1 MPDVSIA
8 ISAQDSYSSAIK
20 SMAQITKSF
29 SKDMDEMEGKLSQ
42 LNKNRY
48 SLKMDLR
55 EAQKKLS
62 DDPAA
67 ARMAEQY
74 QDGLVGG
81 GQEYGHQG
89 SQSDNAAGIQVR
101 RCYGET
107 ALGNAAKDGSH
118 QRACLAHF
126 SQGTI
131 HKVIGIMLQR
141 LQKQKGGQQKRHGL
155 RGIQKRVQDCIQY
168 HFYTSFYRNV
178 LSKPSLYDKKFLSQ
192 E

>member
-62 DDPAA
+62 D
-67 ARMAEQY
+67 AEKQF
-74 QDGLVGG
+74 QK
-81 GQEYGHQG
+81 
-89 SQSDNAAGIQVR
+89 
-101 RCYGET
+101 T
-107 ALGNAAKDGSH
+107 KKAKDELARDDAQANFDRI
-118 QRACLAHF
+118 QRNLALV
-126 SQGTI
+126 T
-131 HKVIGIMLQR
+131 
-141 LQKQKGGQQKRHGL
+141 KGAREAENQM
-155 RGIQKRVQDCIQY
+155 
-168 HFYTSFYRNV
+168 
-178 LSKPSLYDKKFLSQ
+178 KKTGDRKSVV
-192 E
+192 

>member
-1 MPDVSIA
+1 MLLFLTKQKVQQVSGHNA
-8 ISAQDSYSSAIK
+8 DQH
-20 SMAQITKSF
+20 F
-29 SKDMDEMEGKLSQ
+29 
-42 LNKNRY
+42 
-48 SLKMDLR
+48 
-55 EAQKKLS
+55 AQKKLS

-81 GQEYGHQG
+81 GQEDGHQG

-101 RCYGET
+101 RRYGET
-107 ALGNAAKDGSH
+107 ALGDAAEDGSH

-178 LSKPSLYDKKFLSQ
+178 LSKPSLYDKKFCHRNGLRYAKIDIGF
-192 E
+192 